1 MKKIFALLLAMLLI
15 VSLTACT
22 PLIALGQLQ
31 NTDKTPATEI
41 LQETEPQKNPALVAY
56 LEKDGSALLS
66 AMESSFATSSG
77 MTCTSS
83 IEVVDNGFEIYIN
96 INELE
101 DVPAET
107 KALMQTMY
115 DEMDTY
121 WDMSLASIQTELPE
135 LEYVKV
141 FVCEKDGD
149 VLATITMD

>member
-1 MKKIFALLLAMLLI
+1 MKKIFAFLLAALMVL
-15 VSLTACT
+15 SLTACSWPT
-22 PLIALGQLQ
+22 LLTDPDLG
-31 NTDKTPATEI
+31 DI
-41 LQETEPQKNPALVAY
+41 LGTEPEAKNPALVAY
-56 LEKDGSALLS
+56 LEKDGDTILS
-66 AMESSFATSSG
+66 SMESSFAGSSG

-83 IEVVDNGFEIYIN
+83 IEVVGDGFEIYIN

-107 KALMQTMY
+107 KETMQELY
-115 DEMDTY
+115 DDMDTY
-121 WDMSLASIQTELPE
+121 WDLALTSMQTEIPE